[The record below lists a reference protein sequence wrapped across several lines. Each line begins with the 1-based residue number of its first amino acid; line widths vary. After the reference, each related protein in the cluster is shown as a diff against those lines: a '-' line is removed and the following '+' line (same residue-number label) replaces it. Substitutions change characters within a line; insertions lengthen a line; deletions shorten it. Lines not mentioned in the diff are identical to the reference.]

1 MNVLITNTT
10 IIPMTAAGCILHG
23 DIGIAGETIAFV
35 GQRDPSFVAD
45 KIIDGSNHLV
55 MPALVN
61 AHTHLAM
68 VLMRN
73 YKDDLPTLQEWLSE
87 IFPIEDSLTAEDVYS
102 ACRLAIAESIQ
113 SGVTTVCDMYFHP
126 STTIQAVV
134 EGGIRANLG
143 LTFFGDG
150 ETSRRRIAEREAVL
164 QAGGAHPSRRITLS
178 AAPHSIY
185 TCTDETYL
193 LARQWALENHA
204 ILHTHLS
211 ETAKEVEDCVAEHGV
226 RPLLYLKRIGALD
239 GVKCLF
245 AHAVHLSDEEVA
257 QLSTLD
263 AALVH
268 NPSSNLKLDCG
279 IAPIASYRQQGLTVA
294 LGTDGASS
302 NNNLNM
308 VEEMH
313 IASLLG
319 RLGGHLSPYEVLSMA
334 TIEGARALDLDDRIG
349 TLEVGKEA
357 DVIMVNLARVHLT
370 PRNDL
375 FSALVYSAQASDVDT
390 VLCQGKI
397 LMENRVL
404 TGYDVDSLLKD
415 VEARWAAVLSR

>member
-10 IIPMTAAGCILHG
+10 IIPMTAEGYTLFG
-23 DIGIAGETIAFV
+23 DIGISGGKIVFV
-35 GQRDPSFVAD
+35 GKRDGSFVPD
-45 KIIDGSNHLV
+45 KIIDGSNHLT

-87 IFPIEDSLTAEDVYS
+87 IFPIEDSLTAEDVYA
-102 ACRLAIAESIQ
+102 ACRLAVAESIQ

-126 STTIQAVV
+126 STAIQAVI

-143 LTFFGDG
+143 LTLFGDG
-150 ETSRRRIAEREAVL
+150 ESSRQRIGEREAIL
-164 QAGGAHPSRRITLS
+164 KAGQAHASGRITLS
-178 AAPHSIY
+178 AAPHAIY
-185 TCTDETYL
+185 TCTAETYQIAHRW
-193 LARQWALENHA
+193 ARENDA

-211 ETAKEVEDCVAEHGV
+211 ETKKEVEDCLAEHDLT
-226 RPLLYLKRIGALD
+226 PLMYLKSIGSLD
-239 GVKCLF
+239 GVKCVF
-245 AHAVHLSDEEVA
+245 AHGVHLSDEEVA
-257 QLSTLD
+257 LLSTLD
-263 AALVH
+263 ATVVH

-279 IAPIASYRQQGLTVA
+279 IAPIASYQRRGLSIA

-308 VEEMH
+308 FEEMH

-334 TIEGARALDLDDRIG
+334 TIEGARAFALDDRIG
-349 TLEVGKEA
+349 TVEVGKEA
-357 DVIMVNLARVHLT
+357 DLIMVNLARPHLT
-370 PRNDL
+370 PLNDP
-375 FSALVYSAQASDVDT
+375 FSALVYSAQASDVST

-397 LMENRVL
+397 LMENRIL
-404 TGYDVDSLLKD
+404 AGFDVDSLLKD
-415 VEARWAAVLSR
+415 VEERWAAVLSR